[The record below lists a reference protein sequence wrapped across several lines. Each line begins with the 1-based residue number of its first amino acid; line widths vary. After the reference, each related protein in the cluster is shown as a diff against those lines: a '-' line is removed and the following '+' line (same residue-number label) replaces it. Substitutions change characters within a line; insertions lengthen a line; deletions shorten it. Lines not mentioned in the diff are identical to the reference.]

1 MAARSFAD
9 RDNPGACPGMGWEVL
24 TRAGRTGIRGER
36 GAQGPARLEGH
47 QGDKG
52 NDAAEIVSWCVDD
65 TAYRVIGF
73 RSDGK
78 PVKEL
83 NLRPMFER
91 FLAEAGVA
99 LVEQVKAELRQNPW

>member
-1 MAARSFAD
+1 MK
-9 RDNPGACPGMGWEVL
+9 
-24 TRAGRTGIRGER
+24 
-36 GAQGPARLEGH
+36 
-47 QGDKG
+47 GDKG
-52 NDAAEIVSWCVDD
+52 DDAAEIVSWSVDEA
-65 TAYRVIGF
+65 AYRVIGF

-99 LVEQVKAELRQNPW
+99 LVEQVKQELTGKPW